1 MKCRH
6 CGCELLVSALAT
18 LSLRPNRF
26 AGSNPFA
33 SQSLYKKTARKRRL
47 FYNWSSTTSKPTTPD
62 TVVCDFRFLELIIAE
77 KIRKHKG
84 FTQKFENIFLVVGSF
99 SHPKRTPT
107 EKLRTRLLTH

>member
-47 FYNWSSTTSKPTTPD
+47 FYNWSERLDLNQRPLRPERSALPD
-62 TVVCDFRFLELIIAE
+62 
-77 KIRKHKG
+77 
-84 FTQKFENIFLVVGSF
+84 
-99 SHPKRTPT
+99 
-107 EKLRTRLLTH
+107 

>member
-47 FYNWSSTTSKPTTPD
+47 FYNWSERLDLNQRP
-62 TVVCDFRFLELIIAE
+62 
-77 KIRKHKG
+77 
-84 FTQKFENIFLVVGSF
+84 
-99 SHPKRTPT
+99 
-107 EKLRTRLLTH
+107 LRPERSALPG